1 MRIEVE
7 EKGYTEVDNYIPE
20 GEDDD
25 FALAFGPM
33 DGVVSED
40 EDDVFAQA
48 FGRMD
53 GVVAEDEDDEFALA
67 GPMEDWDEVFVST
80 WWDAEIWLCLLSVYQ
95 SICDLFSYALFM
107 CRLSYVELVLF
118 INNAYRIL

>member
-1 MRIEVE
+1 MGTFHAWVRTEVE
-7 EKGYTEVDNYIPE
+7 EKGYVEEDNYIPV

-67 GPMEDWDEVFVST
+67 GPMED
-80 WWDAEIWLCLLSVYQ
+80 
-95 SICDLFSYALFM
+95 
-107 CRLSYVELVLF
+107 
-118 INNAYRIL
+118 